1 MEIKKILQLEILIY
15 KINIHS
21 PHTHIDIYNSVLRGF
36 SDRIISRE
44 GVLVHDFKNE
54 LIVATLPWILY
65 LECESLIPHWT
76 PTLTCTIDTNLLKV
90 STSSVKQL
98 CMPCTVTI
106 CLYQGLLS

>member
-1 MEIKKILQLEILIY
+1 MEIKKILKMEILIY
-15 KINIHS
+15 KLIYIHHTNIC
-21 PHTHIDIYNSVLRGF
+21 NSVLRGF
-36 SDRIISRE
+36 ADRIISRE
-44 GVLVHDFKNE
+44 GVLIHDFKKE

-65 LECESLIPHWT
+65 LECKSLIPHWT
-76 PTLTCTIDTNLLKV
+76 PTLTCTIDMKLLKE